1 MKHRIQHELAPEP
14 LRLALRNFA
23 QAYCKRF
30 AEYQTTAVWLNEDQL
45 EVRFKVKG
53 MGLRGT
59 LTLLPREI
67 AIEMDVPLPFRLF
80 KGRAVRAIEEEVRP
94 WLDQAALKPP

>member
-1 MKHRIQHELAPEP
+1 MKHSIQHDLAPEQ
-14 LRLALRNFA
+14 LRLAVGEFA
-23 QAYCKRF
+23 QAYCQRF
-30 AEYQTTAVWLNEDQL
+30 AHYQTTAAWLNEDEL

-53 MGLRGT
+53 VALSGT

-67 AIEMDVPLPFRLF
+67 AVEMNVPLPLRLF

-94 WLDQAALKPP
+94 WLEKAASGAL